1 MSMMT
6 LQQAAKILDAK
17 LLGQGH
23 ISFDAVSTDSRNL
36 TAGDLFVAL
45 KGPNFDAHE
54 FVAFAADQG
63 AVAAIVEKRVD
74 TELPQLL
81 VTDCRAALGRL
92 AAAWRSKFDGK
103 VIGITGSN
111 GKTTVKEMLARI
123 MSQKGEVFATEG
135 NLNNDIGVPL
145 MLLRLKPEQHSSA
158 VIEMG
163 ANHSGEIAY
172 LTSLVQP
179 DVALITNAAAAH
191 LEGFGSLE
199 DIARSKGEIWQ
210 GLRETGTA
218 VVNLNDDFADYWR
231 ELVVDFESV
240 GFGML
245 PNADVRLAEGGVHW
259 AISEVG
265 YKSTFTIQTPV
276 GNVEIAMG
284 LAGKHNVM
292 NALAA
297 AATAIAA
304 GASLADVQAGL
315 ESMAP
320 VKGRLQPKT
329 TRHGQLLIDDSYN
342 ANPASLRAAIEVL
355 LQAPGEKL
363 LIMGDMAE
371 LGSDADK
378 LHLQVATEAAE
389 KGVDQLLASGKHC
402 QQAAAGFGEGG
413 VCFATQQA
421 LIEHLQTMLK
431 ESVHQ
436 DATLLV
442 KGSRSASMDNVVN
455 ALVSEGVD

>member
-23 ISFDAVSTDSRNL
+23 VSFDAVSTDSRTL

-45 KGPNFDAHE
+45 QGPNFDAHE
-54 FVAFAADQG
+54 FVASVADQG
-63 AVAAIVEKRVD
+63 AVAAIVEKQVD
-74 TELPQLL
+74 TKLPQLL

-92 AAAWRSKFDGK
+92 AAAWRAKFHGK

-111 GKTTVKEMLARI
+111 GKTTVKEMVARI
-123 MSQKGEVFATEG
+123 MSQKGAVFATEG

-145 MLLRLKPEQHSSA
+145 MLLRLKPEQHSTA

-163 ANHSGEIAY
+163 ANHAGEIAY

-179 DVALITNAAAAH
+179 NVAVITNAAAAH

-199 DIARSKGEIWQ
+199 DVARSKGEIWQ
-210 GLRETGTA
+210 GLCETGTA
-218 VVNLNDDFADYWR
+218 VVNLDDDFADYWR
-231 ELVVDFESV
+231 ELVVDFESI

-245 PNADVRLAEGGVHW
+245 PSADVRLAEGGVHW
-259 AISEVG
+259 VISAGG
-265 YKSTFTIQTPV
+265 YKSIFKIQTPV
-276 GNVEIAMG
+276 GSIEIAMD

-297 AATAIAA
+297 AAAAIAA
-304 GASLADVQAGL
+304 GASLADVQFGL

-329 TRHGQLLIDDSYN
+329 TRDGQLVIDDCYN
-342 ANPASLRAAIEVL
+342 ANPESLRAAIDVL
-355 LQAPGEKL
+355 LQAPGEKIL
-363 LIMGDMAE
+363 VMGDMAE
-371 LGSDADK
+371 LGSGADE
-378 LHLQVATEAAE
+378 LHFNVGAEAAE

-402 QQAAAGFGEGG
+402 QQAVKGFGEAGI
-413 VCFATQQA
+413 CFTTQQT
-421 LIEHLQTMLK
+421 LIEHLQVMLK
-431 ESVHQ
+431 EPVHQ

-442 KGSRSASMDNVVN
+442 KGSRSASMENVVN
-455 ALVSEGVD
+455 ALVSEGTD